1 MYLIDVIIF
10 FLSIVIYFLQNMMIL
25 TALDHLITLILAM
38 LVLALGAAW
47 SLRTRLAA
55 HLEEEAAEQERERER
70 IIYALRRGLN

>member
-1 MYLIDVIIF
+1 
-10 FLSIVIYFLQNMMIL
+10 MMIL

-55 HLEEEAAEQERERER
+55 HLEEEAAELRDQLDKLLRDQGREGSNLEYLKN
-70 IIYALRRGLN
+70 IK